1 MPNESRALIL
11 YGLKLTYLFIY
22 PVYLFIK
29 GLFYIIYHLVFLI
42 HFNSSPFYLFYLLQS
57 FIYTFF
63 HFVLHTQTLVQYEF
77 LNLLWPIF
85 TQSTPL
91 CISSPHY
98 FIILK
103 NHIQSFHHSSS
114 LHPCDCLRALTTISL
129 KFFITSNSLN
139 ERIRP
144 SNDPQWQWLVQKCRT
159 ILQNLHWIEFLDSSL
174 LSAAAVAWFWWSF
187 SSSLLYLYPFNYT
200 QQRSQPNYSS
210 HYYFNC
216 PTFCCKE

>member
-1 MPNESRALIL
+1 M
-11 YGLKLTYLFIY
+11 
-22 PVYLFIK
+22 
-29 GLFYIIYHLVFLI
+29 
-42 HFNSSPFYLFYLLQS
+42 
-57 FIYTFF
+57 
-63 HFVLHTQTLVQYEF
+63 LVQYEF
-77 LNLLWPIF
+77 LNLLWHIF

-103 NHIQSFHHSSS
+103 NHIQSFHHCSS

-174 LSAAAVAWFWWSF
+174 LSAAAAASSFWWSF
-187 SSSLLYLYPFNYT
+187 SSSLSYTYILLITLNNVLNLIIPLITISIVQHFAVKNNYNVH
-200 QQRSQPNYSS
+200 NY
-210 HYYFNC
+210 
-216 PTFCCKE
+216 E